1 MPDDPDVFTY
11 GDVLPTAPIGEP
23 RARRSDPDT
32 SHAAARSVSADT
44 GKRSRR
50 DALYVLTAGP
60 ATHETIADRVAAE
73 GEAVGPPRYTPSRLR
88 TAVAEL
94 VDVGLVV
101 DTGIRE
107 RIRSGRRAIV
117 WALAPYTATSSWYDL
132 CETSDRYR
140 RPQPDPSDVAVGATM
155 RYVDGPSHRPYVVT
169 VDLTDPTTGDVRH
182 LNFSAT
188 KGEADALLRVITKG
202 NLR

>member
-140 RPQPDPSDVAVGATM
+140 RPQPDPS
-155 RYVDGPSHRPYVVT
+155 HRPYVVT

>member
-73 GEAVGPPRYTPSRLR
+73 
-88 TAVAEL
+88 
-94 VDVGLVV
+94 LVV